1 MKQPIR
7 ILHVIGKMD
16 RAGAETLIMNLYRNI
31 NRGKVQFD
39 FVVHSQKE
47 GDYDQEIKSLGGR
60 IFYMPNY
67 SPANIIGYKRAWNEF
82 LKKNHE
88 YKIIHGHLG
97 SVASIYLGVAKKYG
111 LFTIAHSHNTYSKFS
126 IKQLTYQISS
136 YPTRYIA
143 DYFFA
148 CSAAAGR
155 ERYGSKVIRR
165 KNYKILANAIQ
176 FDDFEYSE
184 NTRKKVRNSL
194 GIRGKFV
201 VGHVGRFNTQK
212 NHEFLIEIFREIRKK
227 KDNAVLLLVGVG
239 EEQSKIYNKVEK
251 YGMLED
257 VKFLGLRDD
266 IPQLL
271 QAFDIFLFPSMYEGL
286 PVALIEAQAASLPCV
301 VSSVITEEV
310 DIKADLIGFV
320 TLDSSL
326 AVWADKVIAFGNK
339 ERKSTRNS
347 IEKSGYNIIEVAK
360 WLQEFYIQKIEELK

>member
-1 MKQPIR
+1 M
-7 ILHVIGKMD
+7 
-16 RAGAETLIMNLYRNI
+16 
-31 NRGKVQFD
+31 
-39 FVVHSQKE
+39 
-47 GDYDQEIKSLGGR
+47 
-60 IFYMPNY
+60 
-67 SPANIIGYKRAWNEF
+67 
-82 LKKNHE
+82 
-88 YKIIHGHLG
+88 
-97 SVASIYLGVAKKYG
+97 
-111 LFTIAHSHNTYSKFS
+111 
-126 IKQLTYQISS
+126 
-136 YPTRYIA
+136 
-143 DYFFA
+143 
-148 CSAAAGR
+148 
-155 ERYGSKVIRR
+155 
-165 KNYKILANAIQ
+165 
-176 FDDFEYSE
+176 
-184 NTRKKVRNSL
+184 
-194 GIRGKFV
+194 
-201 VGHVGRFNTQK
+201 
-212 NHEFLIEIFREIRKK
+212 
-227 KDNAVLLLVGVG
+227 VGVG